1 MKKKDLVLGCRVVS
15 VFILIMMAI
24 NWRIMFKPF
33 KLFYYLGTEYPFVV
47 LLVGLSLAFI
57 FLNLVAA
64 IGLFKTERWGF
75 VFTYIAMAF
84 STLFFAVSYVP
95 VIDYFYPPQYASTL
109 LILVNA
115 CVFAYVIYVQMQ
127 LGIVTGKVRKRRKKK
142 A

>member
-15 VFILIMMAI
+15 VFILVMMVI

-33 KLFYYLGTEYPFVV
+33 NLFYYLGTEYPFVV

-57 FLNLVAA
+57 VLNLVAA

-75 VFTYIAMAF
+75 VFTYVAMVF

-95 VIDYFYPPQYASTL
+95 VVNYFYPPQYVDTL
-109 LILVNA
+109 VILVNA
-115 CVFAYVIYVQMQ
+115 CLFAYVVYLQMQ
-127 LGIVTGKVRKRRKKK
+127 LGIVTGKGRRRKKV
-142 A
+142 